1 MPSDIKAALRYVW
14 LVVSI
19 VTGCA
24 ILAPFVCSPETLH
37 SLFPACAAR
46 VRYHTECPL
55 CGMTTAFI
63 DLAGDRWRDAHAA
76 NSGAVPLFLTWLV
89 NLVVALGYW
98 LPVAGR
104 ALAAWTAGGP
114 GSKGESSCKC

>member
-1 MPSDIKAALRYVW
+1 MRSDIEAALRYVW

-24 ILAPFVCSPETLH
+24 ILAPFVCRPETLH

-63 DLAGDRWRDAHAA
+63 DLAGGRWRDAEAA
-76 NSGAVPLFLTWLV
+76 NSGALPLFLTWLV
-89 NLVVALGYW
+89 NLVVALDYW

-104 ALAAWTAGGP
+104 ALAGWIAGGP
-114 GSKGESSCKC
+114 GSKGETSCKC